1 MEISFRRKALIVI
14 LFLPVAL
21 YAQFTPVAEIE
32 PFRQRMAAENKQ
44 FTTIECDFT
53 QYKQLTIMD
62 EPLVSSGMFFFKQ
75 DDKVRLDYT
84 QPSPYLI
91 VLNGQKVKITT
102 TGKSNVYDMSSYQ
115 MVTVMKTM
123 LSSCLLGDFSGAG
136 RDYDMSV
143 SEDKSVYLVE
153 ITPRIKRIKKYL
165 QKIELIFDKGNLSV
179 NQLTV
184 YEPSGDYT
192 RHVFANK
199 KFNTSLPDQLFNLQ

>member
-1 MEISFRRKALIVI
+1 MGILFRWKALLVI
-14 LFLPVAL
+14 LFLPVGL
-21 YAQFTPVAEIE
+21 HAQLTSVAEIE

-44 FTTIECDFT
+44 YTSIECNFT

-62 EPLVSSGMFFFKQ
+62 EPLVSSGLFFFKQ

-102 TGKSNVYDMSSYQ
+102 NGRSNVYDMASYQ
-115 MVTVMKTM
+115 VVTVMKTM

-153 ITPRIKRIKKYL
+153 IAPRIKRIKKYL
-165 QKIELIFDKGNLSV
+165 QKIELTFDKVNLSV

-184 YEPSGDYT
+184 YEPSGDFT
-192 RHVFANK
+192 RHIFTNK
-199 KFNTSLPDQLFNLQ
+199 KFNTSLSDQLFNLQ